1 MDRFQRYM
9 SERFLAQSGRP
20 GCVSAL
26 LTLCLSGCSSPP
38 QSLDRLASKQP
49 ASQQRAHV
57 EANVPLSTYDEASR
71 VRMREKF
78 GNIGAE
84 LRVDAM
90 AGQDFYGVEFFPEG
104 SDRPFYTSSYLAL
117 NNRDVMAMPLAI
129 PERVTVVWHASAD
142 KPAQG
147 KYGQTTYP
155 DRIIGTDTIE
165 VGSRIPQEV
174 LDSLRRERGGLRL
187 KFRLS
192 NDGVYFGWDIER
204 RPGYDP
210 NKRDPVD
217 HTPYYVR
224 PVFSMT
230 GGDFKEARVTSV
242 DGNKV
247 REKGWYI
254 DKKTGKKIEVDF

>member
-1 MDRFQRYM
+1 ML
-9 SERFLAQSGRP
+9 ERFLAQSGRI
-20 GCVSAL
+20 GCVPAL
-26 LTLCLSGCSSPP
+26 LMLFLSGCLSPT
-38 QSLDRLASKQP
+38 QSPYSLGSQQQ
-49 ASQQRAHV
+49 ASQSRAHV
-57 EANVPLSTYDEASR
+57 ERNQPLSPHQAGR
-71 VRMREKF
+71 QRMQQKF
-78 GNIGAE
+78 GNIEAE
-84 LRVDAM
+84 LWVDAV
-90 AGQDFYGVEFFPEG
+90 AGQKFYGVEFFPEG

-117 NNRDVMAMPLAI
+117 NNRDVMAMPLEI
-129 PERVTVVWHASAD
+129 PERVTVVWHASAN
-142 KPAQG
+142 KPGTG

-217 HTPYYVR
+217 NTPYYVR
-224 PVFSMT
+224 PVFFMT

-242 DGNKV
+242 DEIRV

-254 DKKTGKKIEVDF
+254 DKKTDKKIEVDF

>member
-1 MDRFQRYM
+1 MNRFQQYM
-9 SERFLAQSGRP
+9 PERFLAQSGCIGYLP
-20 GCVSAL
+20 AL
-26 LTLCLSGCSSPP
+26 LMLSLSGCSSPA
-38 QSLDRLASKQP
+38 QSVDHLTSKQQD
-49 ASQQRAHV
+49 SQQRAHA
-57 EANVPLSTYDEASR
+57 ETSVPLSAYEASR
-71 VRMREKF
+71 QRMQQKF
-78 GNIGAE
+78 GSIGAE

-104 SDRPFYTSSYLAL
+104 SDRPFFTKSHASLA
-117 NNRDVMAMPLAI
+117 NRDVMSMPLAI
-129 PERVTVVWHASAD
+129 PERVTVVWHASAN
-142 KPAQG
+142 KPNTG

-155 DRIIGTDTIE
+155 DSIIGTDTIE

-210 NKRDPVD
+210 NKRDPISRI
-217 HTPYYVR
+217 PYYAL
-224 PVFSMT
+224 PVYSMT
-230 GGDFKEARVTSV
+230 GGDFKEVRVTSV
-242 DGNKV
+242 DRNEV

-254 DKKTGKKIEVDF
+254 DKKTGKKVEVDF

>member
-1 MDRFQRYM
+1 MLKLYI
-9 SERFLAQSGRP
+9 GRMP
-20 GCVSAL
+20 AL
-26 LTLCLSGCSSPP
+26 LMLCLSGCSFSP
-38 QSLDRLASKQP
+38 QSLDSLASKQQ
-49 ASQQRAHV
+49 ASQQRAHAD
-57 EANVPLSTYDEASR
+57 ANVPLSTYEGSR
-71 VRMREKF
+71 QRMQQKF

-104 SDRPFYTSSYLAL
+104 SDRPFFTKSHASLA
-117 NNRDVMAMPLAI
+117 NRDVMAMPLAI
-129 PERVTVVWHASAD
+129 PERVTVVWHASAN
-142 KPAQG
+142 KPNTG

-155 DRIIGTDTIE
+155 DRIVGTDTIE
-165 VGSRIPQEV
+165 VGSRIPQDV
-174 LDSLRRERGGLRL
+174 LDSLRWERGGLRL

-217 HTPYYVR
+217 RTPYYVR

-242 DGNKV
+242 DGNEV